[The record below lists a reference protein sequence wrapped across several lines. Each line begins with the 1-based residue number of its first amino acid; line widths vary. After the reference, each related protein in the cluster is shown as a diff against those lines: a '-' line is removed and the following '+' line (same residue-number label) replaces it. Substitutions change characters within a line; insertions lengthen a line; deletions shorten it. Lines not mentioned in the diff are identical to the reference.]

1 MAIHFSIL
9 AWRIP
14 RTKKPGGSSGL
25 AQHACPAPEGN
36 APIPMGS
43 CATFTCFRV
52 SAVPCTGYHGFG
64 GTDLLPGGR
73 GGGWEGGQGRGRASA
88 AISGSRDSREWH
100 LKSFSQVLVSFLSS
114 RTTSPRPWHTL
125 SLHLRSKASKTSS
138 SCKWRSP
145 CLSLS
150 SVFLFLWARLVLSRS
165 TSAPSPRPPPPSSF
179 HPDSQALR
187 HTLSSWALLSTLFQ
201 LNSKPIPKSSSIPL
215 SASSKMSITAC
226 CLSNQV
232 NVFTQVF
239 YNTIPSGDGIISNQY
254 IIGI

>member
-1 MAIHFSIL
+1 MAKNPPANAGDTRDIGSIPDLVGSLEEGMAIHFSIL

-88 AISGSRDSREWH
+88 AISGSRDSREWR

-114 RTTSPRPWHTL
+114 RTTSPRP
-125 SLHLRSKASKTSS
+125 
-138 SCKWRSP
+138 
-145 CLSLS
+145 
-150 SVFLFLWARLVLSRS
+150 
-165 TSAPSPRPPPPSSF
+165 
-179 HPDSQALR
+179 
-187 HTLSSWALLSTLFQ
+187 
-201 LNSKPIPKSSSIPL
+201 
-215 SASSKMSITAC
+215 
-226 CLSNQV
+226 
-232 NVFTQVF
+232 
-239 YNTIPSGDGIISNQY
+239 
-254 IIGI
+254 